1 MKTTAIIAILT
12 GTAIILSPI
21 TSTFSI
27 NNTILL
33 LNFISIIRLGGF
45 MSMKFELI
53 NLTLLVLLVYI
64 GLSSI
69 LALVS
74 NLIRVHRA
82 LLAYFIRISLV
93 TLDYFI
99 INAFFSRIWFYL
111 HLI

>member
-1 MKTTAIIAILT
+1 MILILT

-45 MSMKFELI
+45 MSMIVELI

-69 LALVS
+69 LALV
-74 NLIRVHRA
+74 NGLIRVAKGR
-82 LLAYFIRISLV
+82 
-93 TLDYFI
+93 T
-99 INAFFSRIWFYL
+99 NE
-111 HLI
+111 